1 MPNRHYPIG
10 MRLRPVEKHLAY
22 AAAMIAVGVAAGLF
36 GIVFRSGL
44 SLGFR
49 AFFGA
54 PDVLAAFE
62 RTPLPWRILA
72 PTLGG
77 ALAAAL
83 GVVASRRAGGHGV
96 AQILEAV
103 VLGRGVISLRT
114 ALWKAAA
121 SFAAIVS
128 GGSIGREGPLLQVG
142 AAAGSNLAEL
152 AGLSP
157 RRVRALVAAGTAA
170 GFASAYNTPIAA
182 VLFVVEIITGV
193 VSLEVVLPIVVAT
206 AISTWMT
213 RAALGPGPLYGPRA
227 FALLTG
233 RELLTYAVLGVLT
246 GAVAST
252 FMGALAG
259 GARAFARLRA
269 PAWVRGALG
278 GLVVGLVATRLPQVA
293 GNGYEVIQL
302 MLDGRLGVAMLALL
316 LVAKL
321 VATTASVSSGSPG
334 GVFTP
339 SLFLGAATGGLVG
352 AAVAAVM
359 PAHGLAGGYVLVGM
373 AGAIAA
379 TTHAP
384 IMASVLGFELAGDYG
399 VVLPL
404 FIATVLAT
412 LVARR
417 LRGDSIYTAE
427 LRRRGIPWE
436 RNLEQRIAS
445 VVRARDILEMDPLTV
460 DRDAPVDAA
469 LDLLARA
476 RARVVFVTG
485 GPSVAAI
492 DLHLAAELWSA
503 AARGGAAPAPSC
515 GAVAAAVPAAR
526 LDDSLLELSEKLFE
540 VDWGEVPVVD
550 GATPARVVGVVSRRT
565 LLATFDRELLQRDR
579 LYTRVAWHEGQT
591 EIADYLELPRGHRVE
606 IVAAPATAVGSPP
619 DVAGLRARDGI
630 NLLAVRHGTRADRDT
645 WLDPAASPDAVR
657 AGDRWMVIGTT
668 AAIER
673 LGARRRL

>member
-1 MPNRHYPIG
+1 MRVEPMKRH
-10 MRLRPVEKHLAY
+10 LSY
-22 AAAMIAVGVAAGLF
+22 AAAMVAVGVVAGLF
-36 GIVFRSGL
+36 GIVFRTGL
-44 SLGFR
+44 GHAFR
-49 AFFGA
+49 LLFGA
-54 PDVLAAFE
+54 SDVLTAFE
-62 RTPLPWRILA
+62 HASLARRVALPA
-72 PTLGG
+72 LGG
-77 ALAAAL
+77 ALAAGL
-83 GVVASRRAGGHGV
+83 GVVASRGAGGHGV
-96 AQILEAV
+96 AEILEAV
-103 VLGRGVISLRT
+103 VLGRGRISLRT
-114 ALWKAAA
+114 SLWKAAA
-121 SFAAIVS
+121 SFSAIAS
-128 GGSIGREGPLLQVG
+128 GGSLGREGPLLQVG
-142 AAAGSNLAEL
+142 AAAGSNVAAF
-152 AGLSP
+152 AGLTP

-170 GFASAYNTPIAA
+170 GFASAYNTPVAA
-182 VLFVVEIITGV
+182 VLFVVEIITGI
-193 VSLEVVLPIVVAT
+193 VSLEVVLPIIVAT
-206 AISTWMT
+206 TLSTWMT

-233 RELLTYAVLGVLT
+233 GELVAYAALGVLT
-246 GAVAST
+246 GVVGSA

-259 GARAFARLRA
+259 GARVFARLRVPA
-269 PAWVRGALG
+269 PVRGALG
-278 GLVVGLVATRLPQVA
+278 GLVVGLLAIRLPEVT
-293 GNGYEVIQL
+293 GNGYEVIQQ
-302 MLDGRLGVAMLALL
+302 MLDGRVGVAMFGIL

-352 AAVAAVM
+352 AAVAAVS

-404 FIATVLAT
+404 FIATVLST

-460 DRDAPVDAA
+460 DHAAPVRAA
-469 LDLLARA
+469 LDLLART

-485 GPSVAAI
+485 RASVGAI
-492 DLHLAAELWSA
+492 DLHRAAGLWED
-503 AARGGAAPAPSC
+503 AARGAAKTASC
-515 GAVAAAVPAAR
+515 GEVAVAVPAAG
-526 LDDSLLELSEKLFE
+526 LDDSLLTLSEKLFE
-540 VDWGEVPVVD
+540 VDWGELPVVD
-550 GATPARVVGVVSRRT
+550 GGAVVGVVSRRT

-579 LYTRVAWHEGQT
+579 LYTRVAWYEGQT

-606 IVAAPATAVGSPP
+606 IVTAPAAAVGRPV
-619 DVAGLRARDGI
+619 DLADLRARAGI
-630 NLLAVRHGTRADRDT
+630 NVLAVRRHARADWSD
-645 WLDPAASPDAVR
+645 WVDPAASADAVR
-657 AGDRWMVIGTT
+657 ADDRWMVIG
-668 AAIER
+668 AADAIER
-673 LGARRRL
+673 LRGR

>member
-1 MPNRHYPIG
+1 
-10 MRLRPVEKHLAY
+10 
-22 AAAMIAVGVAAGLF
+22 
-36 GIVFRSGL
+36 
-44 SLGFR
+44 
-49 AFFGA
+49 
-54 PDVLAAFE
+54 
-62 RTPLPWRILA
+62 
-72 PTLGG
+72 
-77 ALAAAL
+77 
-83 GVVASRRAGGHGV
+83 GHGV
-96 AQILEAV
+96 AEILEAV
-103 VLGRGVISLRT
+103 VLGRGAISLRT
-114 ALWKAAA
+114 ALWRAAA

-142 AAAGSNLAEL
+142 AAAGSDLAAM
-152 AGLSP
+152 AGLTP

-206 AISTWMT
+206 TISTWMT
-213 RAALGPGPLYGPRA
+213 RAALGPGPLYGLRA
-227 FALLTG
+227 FALLSG
-233 RELLTYAVLGVLT
+233 RELVAFAALGVLT
-246 GAVAST
+246 GVVASA
-252 FMGALAG
+252 FMAALAG
-259 GARAFARLRA
+259 GARAVARLRA
-269 PAWVRGALG
+269 PAWLRGALG
-278 GLVVGLVATRLPQVA
+278 GLVVGLLATRLPQVT

-302 MLDGRLGVAMLALL
+302 MLDGRVGVAMLALL

-445 VVRARDILEMDPLTV
+445 VVRARDILERDPLTV
-460 DRDAPVDAA
+460 DREAPVDAA
-469 LDLLARA
+469 LDLLART

-485 GPSVAAI
+485 GPRVAAI
-492 DLHLAAELWSA
+492 DLHLAAVLWSEA
-503 AARGGAAPAPSC
+503 AGAGARRATSC
-515 GAVAAAVPAAR
+515 GAVAVAVPTAT

-550 GATPARVVGVVSRRT
+550 GAPARVVGVVSRRT

-606 IVAAPATAVGSPP
+606 IIAAPAEAVGRPP
-619 DVAGLRARDGI
+619 DVAGLRVQGGI
-630 NLLAVRHGTRADRDT
+630 NLLAVRHETRADRSA
-645 WLDPAASPDAVR
+645 WLDPAASPDVVR
-657 AGDRWMVIGTT
+657 AGDRWMVIGAMT
-668 AAIER
+668 AIER
-673 LGARRRL
+673 LRAR